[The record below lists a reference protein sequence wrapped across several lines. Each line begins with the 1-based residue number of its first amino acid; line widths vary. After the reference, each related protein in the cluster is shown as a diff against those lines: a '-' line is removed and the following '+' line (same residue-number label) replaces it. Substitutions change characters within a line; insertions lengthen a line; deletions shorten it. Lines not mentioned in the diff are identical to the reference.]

1 MKNRNWRLFAAPI
14 LSAALLITPVVD
26 GNARTAY
33 AEGSYSGAAAA
44 TDEVSFPDAYL
55 EKAIRAE
62 LGKSSG
68 PITKEDMLNLRQISR
83 DNIDPAIIEGIRD
96 LTGLEYATN
105 LQTLNIWAN
114 GPRDTGI
121 QDLSPLRNLTN
132 LTYVVL
138 MNNQIRDLSP
148 LQNLVNITDLNLFGN
163 QIQDITPLQNMTQIQ
178 DLNLNNNQI
187 RDLSP
192 LRNLHVANTALHL
205 AVNDIEDLSP
215 VLDLVE
221 GQKWN
226 GGTIDLAF
234 NFIDESSL
242 AVQNAI
248 QTIQAHQVKLFMQP
262 QNGRVSGTVR
272 DASGHPVANV
282 KVSISGTTTRETYG
296 QTLTLNITGNSYSDA
311 NGNFM
316 VTQSSADGS
325 IYPLHDV
332 PEGTYTMTVEAS
344 GFTTSSK
351 TLQVAGG
358 KENPVNVSLT
368 ATGSDGSV
376 QTGTLPPSLS
386 KYFDNDVK
394 GHWAEPVLTNTLYA
408 DILAGYREPDGQV
421 TLRPD
426 QSITRAEF
434 VTLLVRALQLQSSA
448 TGKTFDDIP
457 ADSWFSDYVRIASSL
472 GVVQGI
478 NGREFAP
485 NRPIQRDEI
494 VTLLVRAFSASISFN
509 GQEQFADVPVYW
521 AASYIQQAAAAGIVN
536 GYPDGNF
543 KPFASASRAE
553 SVQMLFNALKRE
565 TGHLPDDTAL
575 TETVLNNEKENLE
588 ASNNQDINWIYE
600 INDRYGTGFYKAM
613 YDWNADLLKSALDK
627 GYTQEVALKGN
638 LSVSV
643 LAKFDRLAVVDL
655 KDAVYEVTLR
665 KGDQV
670 IRQSTQDTSGTM
682 LLKKMPDG
690 TWKIYAAYMPNM
702 VKS

>member
-14 LSAALLITPVVD
+14 LSAVLLITPVVD

-44 TDEVSFPDAYL
+44 TDEVTFPDAYM

-148 LQNLVNITDLNLFGN
+148 FQNLVNITDLNLFGN

-187 RDLSP
+187 RDVSP
-192 LRNLHVANTALHL
+192 LRNMHVANTALHL

-248 QTIQAHQVKLFMQP
+248 QTIRAHQVKLFMQP

-272 DASGHPVANV
+272 DASGHPVANA
-282 KVSISGTTTRETYG
+282 KVSAAGTSTRETYG
-296 QTLTLNITGNSYSDA
+296 QTLTLNITGKSYSDA
-311 NGNFM
+311 NGNF
-316 VTQSSADGS
+316 VITQSSSNGS
-325 IYPLHDV
+325 IYPLHFV

-368 ATGSDGSV
+368 AAGSDGSV

-386 KYFDNDVK
+386 KYFANDVK
-394 GHWAEPVLTNTLYA
+394 GHWAEPVLTNALYA

-434 VTLLVRALQLQSSA
+434 VTLLVRALQLQSSVA
-448 TGKTFDDIP
+448 GKTFDDVP
-457 ADSWFSDYVRIASSL
+457 TDSWFSDYVRIASSL

-478 NGREFAP
+478 NEREFAP

-509 GQEQFADVPVYW
+509 GQKQFADVPVYW
-521 AASYIQQAAAAGIVN
+521 AAPYIQQAAAAGIVN

-588 ASNNQDINWIYE
+588 ASNNQDINRIYE
-600 INDRYGTGFYKAM
+600 INDRYGTSFYKAM
-613 YDWNADLLKSALDK
+613 YDWNTDLLKSALDK

-638 LSVSV
+638 LSASV